1 MTVYDAHGL
10 VTDVSQRSTRP
21 VELSSPGHDIIVPR
35 AFFYEHEPTVTHLKI
50 IKRYPEDTF
59 VERIKYFTES
69 WRTIGARWK
78 RYVPEILSLR
88 EYPDRRSEV
97 VLIWRLIEEAPHV
110 KTLPMLERKSIRK
123 RRAFKEWEAFY
134 VSLEQ

>member
-1 MTVYDAHGL
+1 MLRRGVLARSSSVVL
-10 VTDVSQRSTRP
+10 VTTFM
-21 VELSSPGHDIIVPR
+21 VPR
-35 AFFYEHEPTVTHLKI
+35 ALFYEHEPTVTHLKI

-78 RYVPEILSLR
+78 PYVPEILSLR

-97 VLIWRLIEEAPHV
+97 VR
-110 KTLPMLERKSIRK
+110 
-123 RRAFKEWEAFY
+123 
-134 VSLEQ
+134 SLCV